1 MDSMLKIN
9 PEPYFMQVYLFNKY
23 PEEVK
28 GLRPPLSL
36 LLDHL
41 DYIVKLAGVDYV
53 GLGSDFDGVNSLP
66 AGLEGVEDF
75 PKITAEL
82 VKRGYSKKDIKK
94 ILGGN
99 LLRVMEENE
108 R

>member
-1 MDSMLKIN
+1 MLKIN

-28 GLRPPLSL
+28 ALRPPMSM

-41 DYIVKLAGVDYV
+41 DYIVKIAGVDHV

-66 AGLEGVEDF
+66 EGLNGVEDF
-75 PKITAEL
+75 PKITDEL
-82 VKRGYSKKDIKK
+82 IKRGYSKKEIQK

-99 LLRVMEENE
+99 LLRVMAANE
-108 R
+108 KK